1 MEASHALT
9 PQQSTLEY
17 LAPKRHT
24 LKIHDDLVFCKNNLQ
39 YGCHINHHMIDN
51 NNQKNN
57 QN

>member
-17 LAPKRHT
+17 LAPKRYT

-51 NNQKNN
+51 NHQKNN
-57 QN
+57 